1 MDDWR
6 GIKEFLAVVEEGS
19 FSAAAD
25 KLDKSTPQVSRRIRQ
40 LEEQLGVRLLT
51 RTTRSV
57 LMTDLGRIF
66 FERCRK
72 VQEDM
77 AEAAAIVTEGQR
89 NPVGHLRVSVAG
101 ILGEDYVAPVLSRF
115 MAEYPGI
122 SMELDFSNRLVDL
135 VEEQYDL
142 AVRVGALPNRKSLI
156 VKKIASYR
164 LLTCASPGY
173 MKDGPPVESPRD
185 LKSRSCLVGTLP
197 FWRFRT
203 NSSSNADVSELPV
216 SGRWRSNN
224 GHALVKAALAGLG
237 IAQLPEMYVN
247 EMVADGRLVTVLD
260 EWEAPPVPVWAV
272 YPDRTYLPVKVS
284 SLIGYLSR
292 NLQIRGYSP

>member
-40 LEEQLGVRLLT
+40 LEEKLGVRLLT

-57 LMTDLGRIF
+57 LLTDLGRIF
-66 FERCRK
+66 FERCQK

-89 NPVGHLRVSVAG
+89 NPVGHLRISVAG

-115 MAEYPGI
+115 MVEYPGI
-122 SMELDFSNRLVDL
+122 SMELEFSNRLVDL

-142 AVRVGALPNRKSLI
+142 AIRVGALPNRKSMI

-164 LLTCASPGY
+164 LLTCASPDY
-173 MKDGPPVESPRD
+173 LKEAPPLEAPLD
-185 LKSRSCLVGTLP
+185 LKTHSCLVGTLP
-197 FWRFRT
+197 FWRFK
-203 NSSSNADVSELPV
+203 NSNNNDVSELSV

-224 GHALVKAALAGLG
+224 GHALVNAALAGLG
-237 IAQLPEMYVN
+237 ISQLPEMYVN
-247 EMVADGRLVTVLD
+247 ELVTSGRLVTILD
-260 EWEAPPVPVWAV
+260 DWEAPPLPVWAV
-272 YPDRTYLPVKVS
+272 YADRTYLPVKVS

-292 NLQIRGYSP
+292 NLNIRGSRK